1 MIPNRKVLED
11 RPYSFSEVFQLN
23 IPAADLLPAL
33 GYGFTREF
41 IDFPGMQPV
50 HVSSLE
56 QEFREVLPYTDL
68 NNEQARRETIV
79 SSIVKFLVRRLQC
92 RLSYEYSIQSP
103 RLYGNID
110 YFLQKQLQVVVIVGV
125 ACPQDVAKQNDL
137 ENGFNQ
143 LAAELIALDQSGY
156 VDARQT
162 ILTGFLTTGTLWQ
175 PAQLDRRQSNITLS
189 LNTYRVPEDLQT
201 LVPILISSL
210 QSLDPNPA

>member
-41 IDFPGMQPV
+41 IDFPRIQPV
-50 HVSSLE
+50 DVSSLE
-56 QEFREVLPYTDL
+56 QEFKEVLPYTDL

-92 RLSYEYSIQSP
+92 RLSYEYSIRSP
-103 RLYGNID
+103 RFYGNID
-110 YFLQKQLQVVVIVGV
+110 YFLQKQFQVVVIE
-125 ACPQDVAKQNDL
+125 AKRDDL

-143 LAAELIALDQSGY
+143 LAAELIALDRSDY
-156 VDARQT
+156 VDASQT
-162 ILTGFLTTGTLWQ
+162 TLIGFLTTGTLWQ
-175 PAQLDRRQSNITLS
+175 IAALHRQTSNIVLS

-210 QSLDPNPA
+210 QSSDNAASPLPA

>member
-1 MIPNRKVLED
+1 MTPNPKVLED
-11 RPYSFSEVFQLN
+11 RPYSFSEVFKLN

-33 GYGFTREF
+33 GYGLTRKFLE
-41 IDFPGMQPV
+41 FPGTQPID
-50 HVSSLE
+50 VSSLE

-79 SSIVKFLVRRLQC
+79 SSVVKFLVRRLQC

-110 YFLQKQLQVVVIVGV
+110 YFLQKQLQVVVIE
-125 ACPQDVAKQNDL
+125 AKQNDL

-162 ILTGFLTTGTLWQ
+162 VLTGFLTTGTLWQ

-201 LVPILISSL
+201 LVPILIGSL
-210 QSLDPNPA
+210 QSPDPNPA

>member
-41 IDFPGMQPV
+41 IDFPGIQPV
-50 HVSSLE
+50 DVSSLE

-103 RLYGNID
+103 RFYGNID
-110 YFLQKQLQVVVIVGV
+110 YFLQKQFQVVVIE
-125 ACPQDVAKQNDL
+125 AKRDDL

-143 LAAELIALDQSGY
+143 LAAELIALDCSDY
-156 VDARQT
+156 ADDSQT
-162 ILTGFLTTGTLWQ
+162 TLVGFLTTGTLWQ
-175 PAQLDRRQSNITLS
+175 IAALHRQTSNIVLS

-210 QSLDPNPA
+210 QSPDNAAPPLPT